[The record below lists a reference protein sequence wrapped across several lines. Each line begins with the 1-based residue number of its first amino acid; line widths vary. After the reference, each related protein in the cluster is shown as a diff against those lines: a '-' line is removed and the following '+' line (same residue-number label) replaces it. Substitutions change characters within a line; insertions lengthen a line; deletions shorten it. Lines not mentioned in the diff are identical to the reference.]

1 MKTKIFNKK
10 LLVTLLVVLIAVMAL
25 IITGCTNN
33 STDEPTT
40 TEPIATTGQTSAIVK
55 GEGENAFVFIAVDLD
70 GNSTHYM
77 IKTDKETVGE
87 ALVENGLIAGDDSEY
102 GLYVKT
108 VNGITLDYDKD
119 GKYWAFY
126 EENAYANQGVDQTP
140 IKEGGVYTFK
150 PE

>member
-1 MKTKIFNKK
+1 
-10 LLVTLLVVLIAVMAL
+10 MAL

-87 ALVENGLIAGDDSEY
+87 ALVNEKLISGENGQY
-102 GLYVKT
+102 GLMVDT
-108 VNGITLDYDKD
+108 VNGQKYDYNAD
-119 GKYWAFY
+119 GAYWAFY
-126 EENAYANQGVDQTP
+126 VNGEYATSGVDTTP
-140 IKEGGVYTFK
+140 IKDGEVYSFVATK
-150 PE
+150 A